1 MYKKPSGKFTYQEG
15 FLYVCIRRTP
25 CMSKSLGDLRMLLG
39 ELYSTNAIQRE
50 AAQRI
55 RTAFLVYCS
64 ATTAKNN
71 KFSVPL
77 FIKLWVCP
85 FGQ

>member
-1 MYKKPSGKFTYQEG
+1 MSPAQMYKKPSGKFTYQEG

-50 AAQRI
+50 AA
-55 RTAFLVYCS
+55 
-64 ATTAKNN
+64 
-71 KFSVPL
+71 
-77 FIKLWVCP
+77 
-85 FGQ
+85 